1 MDYDQDF
8 IEDQDCLE
16 DDYNDSRVSDE
27 YQDY

>member
-8 IEDQDCLE
+8 IEDQDYLE